1 MKLGN
6 KAFGS
11 KEAIAVSSFTL
22 FFFSTFEAPILKL
35 AGWGLHPCNN
45 ESIPF
50 KIPEGFTD
58 IGSQDWVWG
67 EEDCVIYFVY
77 SFDRRAIA
85 LLPLRI

>member
-1 MKLGN
+1 MCSL
-6 KAFGS
+6 S
-11 KEAIAVSSFTL
+11 
-22 FFFSTFEAPILKL
+22 FFFSPTFEAPILKL

-50 KIPEGFTD
+50 KILEGLTD

-67 EEDCVIYFVY
+67 EEDCVIYLVY

-85 LLPLRI
+85 LLQLKI

>member
-11 KEAIAVSSFTL
+11 KEAVVVFPFI
-22 FFFSTFEAPILKL
+22 FFFSPTFEAPILKL

-50 KIPEGFTD
+50 KIPEGLTD
-58 IGSQDWVWG
+58 IGSQDWV
-67 EEDCVIYFVY
+67 
-77 SFDRRAIA
+77 
-85 LLPLRI
+85 